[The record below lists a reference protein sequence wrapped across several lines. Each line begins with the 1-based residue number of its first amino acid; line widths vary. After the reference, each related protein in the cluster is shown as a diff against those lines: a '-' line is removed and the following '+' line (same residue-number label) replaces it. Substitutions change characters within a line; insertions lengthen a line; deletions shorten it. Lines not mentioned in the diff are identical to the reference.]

1 MEEKKTD
8 RRTLKTRKVIYNAL
22 MDLLT
27 QKELHKVTV
36 QEISDIADINRTT
49 FYKHFL
55 DVYDLYD
62 KLDQE
67 ILIEWGMLVLDMQD
81 LRSKE
86 FFNNLVGYVDKNRNV
101 FRMVFSSKAPGQLRA
116 RFEKLLEG
124 LLQKIE
130 SEKKGADIKDITLSY
145 QTSYRSQGCIAVLS
159 RWIDEDGDQP
169 KEFVVKVLSEL
180 DQSVEKVM

>member
-1 MEEKKTD
+1 MDEKKTD
-8 RRTLKTRKVIYNAL
+8 RRTQKTRKAVYNAL
-22 MDLLT
+22 MELLT
-27 QKELHKVTV
+27 EKELHKVTV
-36 QEISDIADINRTT
+36 QEISDVADINRAT

-62 KLDQE
+62 QLEQE
-67 ILIEWGMLVLDMQD
+67 ILIEWGMLVLNMQD

-86 FFNNLVGYVDKNRNV
+86 FFDSLVGYVDKNRNV
-101 FRMVFSSKAPGQLRA
+101 FKMVFSSKAPGQLRA

-130 SEKKGADIKDITLSY
+130 SEKKGADIKDMKLSY

-159 RWIDEDGDQP
+159 RWIDQGNDQT
-169 KEFVVKVLSEL
+169 KDFIVQVLSEL
-180 DQSVEKVM
+180 DTSVEKVM